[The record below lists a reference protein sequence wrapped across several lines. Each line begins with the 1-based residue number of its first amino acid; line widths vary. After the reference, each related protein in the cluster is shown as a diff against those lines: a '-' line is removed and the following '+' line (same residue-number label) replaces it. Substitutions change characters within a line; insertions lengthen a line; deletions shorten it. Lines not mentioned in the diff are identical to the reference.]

1 MSYLGI
7 RSNVGVAL
15 GQEIVYLM
23 PPTRA
28 FESMSDAKRVSSTTG
43 NCGSSHDAA
52 ILALAR
58 AHTHTRARA
67 RKRKRKPTRRHMRT
81 QLLAHTKYGEA
92 KSKLGASDT
101 DIPYT
106 DTKQRVRAQT
116 HRRRLRVA
124 ELDQIDRH
132 VQRREFHLGLRV

>member
-23 PPTRA
+23 PPIRA
-28 FESMSDAKRVSSTTG
+28 FETMSDAKLVSSTTS
-43 NCGSSHDAA
+43 NSGSGHDAA
-52 ILALAR
+52 IFALAR
-58 AHTHTRARA
+58 AHSLTRA
-67 RKRKRKPTRRHMRT
+67 RKRKPTRRHMRT
-81 QLLAHTKYGEA
+81 QSLAHAKYGEA
-92 KSKLGASDT
+92 QSKLGAFDA

-106 DTKQRVRAQT
+106 DTKQWVRAQT